1 VVEEVVLKVLVD
13 KLLMVVLLVVHNL
26 EDGHLMLTVVLLVV
40 VEVSLSTDHLMVEV
54 VEALVLTTQVVV
66 VLVDLEEVDS

>member
-1 VVEEVVLKVLVD
+1 VEEVVLKVLVD

-40 VEVSLSTDHLMVEV
+40 AEVSLSTDHLMVEV

>member
-1 VVEEVVLKVLVD
+1 MVEEVVLKVLVD

-26 EDGHLMLTVVLLVV
+26 EVGHLMLMVVLLVV

-54 VEALVLTTQVVV
+54 VEALVLTTQVVAA
-66 VLVDLEEVDS
+66 LADLEGVDF

>member
-1 VVEEVVLKVLVD
+1 MVLSKVVD
-13 KLLMVVLLVVHNL
+13 QLLLVVLLVVHNL
-26 EDGHLMLTVVLLVV
+26 EDGHLMLTVVLLVA

-66 VLVDLEEVDS
+66 VLAELEEVDS

>member
-13 KLLMVVLLVVHNL
+13 QLLMVVLLVVHNL

>member
-13 KLLMVVLLVVHNL
+13 QLLMVVLLVDHNL
-26 EDGHLMLTVVLLVV
+26 EVGHLMLTVVLLVA